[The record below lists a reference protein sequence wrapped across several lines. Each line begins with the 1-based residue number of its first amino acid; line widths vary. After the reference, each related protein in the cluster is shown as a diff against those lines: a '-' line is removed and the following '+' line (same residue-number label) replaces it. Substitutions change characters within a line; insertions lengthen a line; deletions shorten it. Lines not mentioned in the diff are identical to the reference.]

1 MGGFGSCSV
10 LDMGAARAWS
20 SKPWQRRKVPRDLI
34 DGGITI
40 WSWIIHFCSISNVV
54 FVWNG
59 QFSISKS
66 AILYF
71 LSGMIYFSTIQAL
84 GAAEK
89 RVSTNV
95 PKLMDLTTDCCI
107 PMRSWDNSDMSRCPV
122 CSEGR
127 SQSCSY

>member
-95 PKLMDLTTDCCI
+95 PKLMDLTTVHGTISAGYILCRFGYHI
-107 PMRSWDNSDMSRCPV
+107 I
-122 CSEGR
+122 
-127 SQSCSY
+127 